1 MDSRGA
7 VKKASC
13 WLNNIVELLSEDKA
27 ASQAMCSTLIYTEDL
42 LTDLPGDQL
51 VSE

>member
-27 ASQAMCSTLIYTEDL
+27 ASQAMCSTL
-42 LTDLPGDQL
+42 
-51 VSE
+51 VSWNTCQQSWGVYGGN